1 MTINLIFKIAAV
13 GILVSV
19 LGQVLKHSGREE
31 QAFLVSLAGLILVLL
46 WVVPYIQEL
55 FQTIEQLTLRIERA
69 RKGVQDGKELRD
81 DRVDQAGRWGKE
93 CRSTMLKVAV
103 IGVMGALLALLLKG
117 EKAGQSLWVVLAACL
132 LIMGI
137 SLSKLENIL
146 TMIREVEEALGSG
159 ALYLQVLL
167 KMIGI
172 SYIAEFGAEICKDAG
187 FGALAGQ
194 IEFFGKIMLLAV
206 SIPIIQNLITLIG
219 QMGI

>member
-1 MTINLIFKIAAV
+1 MQ
-13 GILVSV
+13 G
-19 LGQVLKHSGREE
+19 
-31 QAFLVSLAGLILVLL
+31 
-46 WVVPYIQEL
+46 
-55 FQTIEQLTLRIERA
+55 
-69 RKGVQDGKELRD
+69 GKELRD

-132 LIMGI
+132 LIMGTFT
-137 SLSKLENIL
+137 LVAVNANAMLEDMEQKNQVLAFVDENL
-146 TMIREVEEALGSG
+146 TE

-187 FGALAGQ
+187 FGAVAGQ

>member
-1 MTINLIFKIAAV
+1 MQ
-13 GILVSV
+13 G
-19 LGQVLKHSGREE
+19 
-31 QAFLVSLAGLILVLL
+31 
-46 WVVPYIQEL
+46 
-55 FQTIEQLTLRIERA
+55 
-69 RKGVQDGKELRD
+69 GKELRD

-187 FGALAGQ
+187 FGAVAGQ
-194 IEFFGKIMLLAV
+194 MLLAV

>member
-1 MTINLIFKIAAV
+1 MQ
-13 GILVSV
+13 G
-19 LGQVLKHSGREE
+19 
-31 QAFLVSLAGLILVLL
+31 
-46 WVVPYIQEL
+46 
-55 FQTIEQLTLRIERA
+55 
-69 RKGVQDGKELRD
+69 GKELRD

-93 CRSTMLKVAV
+93 CRSTMLKVA
-103 IGVMGALLALLLKG
+103 VMGALLALLLKG

-187 FGALAGQ
+187 FGAVAGQ